1 VKLMVSKLIR
11 HLKRRMFEQR
21 MSNFIIVIGKKGSG
35 KSYLSLRM
43 GELLEG
49 KGFGLHHV
57 CFSLQ
62 QMFDL
67 LDKGEVKPGD
77 VVMLEEVGVAAN
89 SRDAMSRTNKHLSF
103 AAQAIRPARITV
115 IANTISWGLIDSQV
129 KNLADYRIEVVGHD
143 IQTSLTEFKFMKIN
157 PRQDNAEPYKEH
169 LIFNDERGR
178 PVKFVSWSLKK
189 PSAELAEAYDVKREE
204 YLRQIYS
211 DGAATMSGNDDI
223 RFGVGKRKPN
233 APKQTLSELAD
244 KVLSFKDNYEIKDKI
259 SAVLVSDK
267 LGIGRHKA
275 NEVVQLANYKWQQL
289 KSQPPS

>member
-1 VKLMVSKLIR
+1 MVSKLIR
-11 HLKRRMFEQR
+11 HLKKRMFEQK
-21 MSNFIIVIGKKGSG
+21 MSNFIIIIGKKGSG
-35 KSYLSLRM
+35 KSYLSLRL

-49 KGFGLHHV
+49 KSFGLHHV

-143 IQTSLTEFKFMKIN
+143 IQTSLTEFKFMKVN

-189 PSAELAEAYDVKREE
+189 PTAELADAYDVKRGE

-211 DGAATMSGNDDI
+211 DGAATMNGTDDV
-223 RFGVGKRKPN
+223 RFGMGKKEKRTPAPTVVELAELIMLNKTDCMNNDKLDRGLALGMLTKHYKRKIDRHDVGDACKN
-233 APKQTLSELAD
+233 VERDWQ
-244 KVLSFKDNYEIKDKI
+244 
-259 SAVLVSDK
+259 K
-267 LGIGRHKA
+267 LGGK
-275 NEVVQLANYKWQQL
+275 
-289 KSQPPS
+289 

>member
-1 VKLMVSKLIR
+1 MVSKLIR
-11 HLKRRMFEQR
+11 HLKKRMFEQR
-21 MSNFIIVIGKKGSG
+21 MSNFIIIIGKKGSG
-35 KSYLSLRM
+35 KSYLSLRL

-49 KGFGLHHV
+49 KSFGLHHV

-129 KNLADYRIEVVGHD
+129 KNLADYRIEVMGHD
-143 IQTSLTEFKFMKIN
+143 IQTSMTEFKFMKVN

-178 PVKFVSWSLKK
+178 PVKFVSWSLRIPTK
-189 PSAELAEAYDVKREE
+189 ELAEAYDVKRSE

-211 DGAATMSGNDDI
+211 DGAATMAGDDDI
-223 RFGVGKRKPN
+223 RFGIGKKKAH
-233 APKQTLSELAD
+233 APKPTLSELAD
-244 KVLSFKDNYEIKDKI
+244 KVLSFKDNYEINDKI

-275 NEVVQLANYKWQQL
+275 NEVVQLANYKWGLL
-289 KSQPPS
+289 KSPPPI